1 MGGSEP
7 RDTALLVQF
16 EVYISHSLSG
26 GPPLFAQDLLIMVV
40 SGSKKKKKKD
50 SMTFKVGYHFQN
62 PCFRFSDSDIVTI
75 ENSLFHFHHYMSL
88 ENSCVLIIP

>member
-1 MGGSEP
+1 MSEEEVGGSEP

-40 SGSKKKKKKD
+40 SGSKKKKK
-50 SMTFKVGYHFQN
+50 
-62 PCFRFSDSDIVTI
+62 RFHD
-75 ENSLFHFHHYMSL
+75 F
-88 ENSCVLIIP
+88 